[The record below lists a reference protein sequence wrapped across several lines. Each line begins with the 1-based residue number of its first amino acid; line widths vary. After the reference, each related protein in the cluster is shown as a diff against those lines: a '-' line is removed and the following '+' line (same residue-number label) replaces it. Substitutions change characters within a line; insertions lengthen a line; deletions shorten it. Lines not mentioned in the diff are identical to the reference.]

1 MLMTR
6 DLARCAPE
14 YRRRVIGARLP
25 DYPFARAAHD
35 RLSERR
41 TDEVFLAGAWN
52 DPATRVLVMRDRQLA
67 TNNGND
73 ELRFISPEQA
83 PPGERMLLG
92 GVDGVIHFLV
102 QTPDPFS
109 DEPAAGLDETTALGL
124 QAPDEMFSGLRHLAT
139 RLSPVHASLAVH
151 AVALAGWHRRHPRCA
166 VCGAATESAHAGA
179 LRRCA
184 VCSAQHFPRT
194 DPAVIMLV
202 VDDQGRCL
210 LGHNRARGKGWFST
224 LAGFVEPGETP
235 EQAVAREVLE
245 ESGVVVGEVDYLGSQ
260 PWPFPSSLM
269 LGYVAQAESTTITV
283 DGEEITE
290 ARWFAR
296 AELREAVESGAVGLP
311 TTLSIAGALITRW
324 YGSPLP
330 DNVVET

>member
-1 MLMTR
+1 MIGVP
-6 DLARCAPE
+6 LA
-14 YRRRVIGARLP
+14 

-41 TDEVFLAGAWN
+41 TDEVFLARAWN
-52 DPATRVLVMRDRQLA
+52 DPATRVLVIRDRELA
-67 TNNGND
+67 TNKDHD
-73 ELRFISPEQA
+73 ELRFISPGQA

-102 QTPDPFS
+102 QTPDPSS
-109 DEPAAGLDETTALGL
+109 DQFPAAVDETTALDSH
-124 QAPDEMFSGLRHLAT
+124 ASDELFSGLRHLAT
-139 RLSPVHASLAVH
+139 RLSPAHASLAVH

-166 VCGAATESAHAGA
+166 VSGAATQAAHAGA
-179 LRRCA
+179 LRRCP

-210 LGHNRARGKGWFST
+210 LGHNRARASGWFST

-235 EQAVAREVLE
+235 EQAVAREVFE

-269 LGYVAQAESTTITV
+269 LGYVAQAESTSITV

-290 ARWFAR
+290 ARWFTR
-296 AELREAVESGAVGLP
+296 AELRQAVESGAVGLP
-311 TTLSIAGALITRW
+311 TTISIAGALITRW
-324 YGSPLP
+324 YGGPLP
-330 DNVVET
+330 GNVVEM